1 MSRSEDEIAT
11 LRESR
16 QHLVFASDADRECTV
31 QCIENTF
38 SLNEFGK
45 ERIRCL
51 LDNRLDRELIGH
63 LIAMMSY
70 NIASLQKKNVELVQT
85 NAELERKREEDEA
98 AVQRLTDEVEL
109 HKQKN
114 LEMSQLMSRCGLTRA
129 LQNFETLKVAMQLV
143 REENGFE
150 ELSAAVKRVRAD
162 PCPSSSSPPS
172 RPSSSSQCESP
183 SPLASPSAYALPTV
197 PAIPSPSLTGVAAA
211 TVTAQQLQFGIMAQQ
226 YQQSC
231 QRLLEQHV
239 LDCS

>member
-98 AVQRLTDEVEL
+98 AVQRLTAL
-109 HKQKN
+109 GFPR
-114 LEMSQLMSRCGLTRA
+114 EMAAEAYLACERNEMLAANFLMDH
-129 LQNFETLKVAMQLV
+129 Q
-143 REENGFE
+143 
-150 ELSAAVKRVRAD
+150 
-162 PCPSSSSPPS
+162 
-172 RPSSSSQCESP
+172 
-183 SPLASPSAYALPTV
+183 
-197 PAIPSPSLTGVAAA
+197 
-211 TVTAQQLQFGIMAQQ
+211 
-226 YQQSC
+226 
-231 QRLLEQHV
+231 
-239 LDCS
+239 